1 MKMSELNEIDNVED
15 LQEKVVELSQELF
28 NLRLQ
33 KSISQLQ
40 DTAKLGRAKKDRAR
54 VLTRINQLKIAS

>member
-1 MKMSELNEIDNVED
+1 MKMSDINEMTNED
-15 LQEKVVELSQELF
+15 LQAKVVELSQELF

-40 DTAKLGRAKKDRAR
+40 NTARLGQVKKDRAR
-54 VLTRINQLKIAS
+54 VLTRISTVSATS

>member
-1 MKMSELNEIDNVED
+1 MKNSEIKEMSAEELNN
-15 LQEKVVELSQELF
+15 KVGELSQELF

-40 DTAKLGRAKKDRAR
+40 DTAKLGKVKRDRAR
-54 VLTRINQLKIAS
+54 VQTRIVELKSAG

>member
-54 VLTRINQLKIAS
+54 VLTRINQLKKAS

>member
-1 MKMSELNEIDNVED
+1 MKNSDIKDINNIED

-40 DTAKLGRAKKDRAR
+40 DTAKLGRVKRDRAR
-54 VLTRINQLKIAS
+54 VMTRINELMAAN

>member
-1 MKMSELNEIDNVED
+1 MKKSEIKEINSIED
-15 LQEKVVELSQELF
+15 LQEKVTELSQELF

-40 DTAKLGRAKKDRAR
+40 DTAKLGRVKKDRAR
-54 VLTRINQLKIAS
+54 VLTRMNELKAAS

>member
-1 MKMSELNEIDNVED
+1 MKMSEIKEINSIEE
-15 LQEKVVELSQELF
+15 LQEKEVELSQELF

-40 DTAKLGRAKKDRAR
+40 DTAKLGRVKKDRAR
-54 VLTRINQLKIAS
+54 VLTRMNELKVAN

>member
-1 MKMSELNEIDNVED
+1 MKKSDIKEINSIED

-40 DTAKLGRAKKDRAR
+40 DTAKLGRVKRDRAR
-54 VLTRINQLKIAS
+54 VLTRMNELKAAS

>member
-1 MKMSELNEIDNVED
+1 MKMSDINEMTIDD
-15 LQEKVVELSQELF
+15 LQAKVVELSQELF

-40 DTAKLGRAKKDRAR
+40 DTAKLGRVKKDRAR
-54 VLTRINQLKIAS
+54 ILTRISKVQATS

>member
-1 MKMSELNEIDNVED
+1 MKNSEIKEMSAAQ
-15 LQEKVVELSQELF
+15 LQEKEGELSQELF

-40 DTAKLGRAKKDRAR
+40 DTAKLGKVKRDRAR
-54 VLTRINQLKIAS
+54 VKTRINEIK

>member
-1 MKMSELNEIDNVED
+1 MKMSEVNEIGVEE
-15 LQEKVVELSQELF
+15 LQAKVVELSQELF

-40 DTAKLGRAKKDRAR
+40 DTAKLSRVKKDRAR
-54 VLTRINQLKIAS
+54 VLTRISAVKAAS

>member
-1 MKMSELNEIDNVED
+1 MKKSEIKEINSIEN

-40 DTAKLGRAKKDRAR
+40 DTAKLGRVKKDRAR
-54 VLTRINQLKIAS
+54 VLTRMNELKAAS

>member
-1 MKMSELNEIDNVED
+1 MKNSEVKEMSAEQ
-15 LQEKVVELSQELF
+15 LQGKVDELSKELF

-40 DTAKLGRAKKDRAR
+40 DTAKLGKAKRDRAR
-54 VLTRINQLKIAS
+54 VLTRINEMK

>member
-1 MKMSELNEIDNVED
+1 MKMSELQGLSLDS
-15 LQEKVVELSQELF
+15 LQEKVVSLSQELF

-40 DTAKLGRAKKDRAR
+40 DTAKLGKIKRDRAR
-54 VLTRINQLKIAS
+54 VLTQIKELGLAS

>member
-1 MKMSELNEIDNVED
+1 MKMNDINEINSIDD

-40 DTAKLGRAKKDRAR
+40 DTAKLGRVKKDRAR
-54 VLTRINQLKIAS
+54 VLTRMSVLKAAS

>member
-1 MKMSELNEIDNVED
+1 MKNSELREMTVED
-15 LQEKVVELSQELF
+15 LQVKDGELSQELF

-40 DTAKLGRAKKDRAR
+40 DTAKLGKVKRDRAR
-54 VLTRINQLKIAS
+54 VQTCINELNSK

>member
-1 MKMSELNEIDNVED
+1 MNMSEVNEISADD
-15 LQEKVVELSQELF
+15 LQAKVVELSQELF

-40 DTAKLGRAKKDRAR
+40 DTSKLNRVKKDRAR
-54 VLTRINQLKIAS
+54 VLTRINAVKAAG

>member
-1 MKMSELNEIDNVED
+1 MKMSEINEISKIED

-40 DTAKLGRAKKDRAR
+40 NTAKLGRVKKDRAR
-54 VLTRINQLKIAS
+54 VLTRMNELKQAS

>member
-1 MKMSELNEIDNVED
+1 MKMAEIKELAMPELEAKA
-15 LQEKVVELSQELF
+15 EELSRELF

-40 DTAKLGRAKKDRAR
+40 DTARLGGIRRDRAR
-54 VLTRINQLKIAS
+54 VLTRISQLRQAG

>member
-1 MKMSELNEIDNVED
+1 MKKNDLKEMSAGEL
-15 LQEKVVELSQELF
+15 QSKVGELSQELF

-40 DTAKLGRAKKDRAR
+40 DTAKLRRTRRERAR
-54 VLTRINQLKIAS
+54 VLTRLSELRLK

>member
-1 MKMSELNEIDNVED
+1 MKNSEIKEMSAEELQN
-15 LQEKVVELSQELF
+15 KVGELSQELF

-40 DTAKLGRAKKDRAR
+40 DTAKLGKVKRDRAR
-54 VLTRINQLKIAS
+54 VLTRINELKSAV

>member
-1 MKMSELNEIDNVED
+1 MKMSEVNEIGADE
-15 LQEKVVELSQELF
+15 LQAKVVELSQELF

-40 DTAKLGRAKKDRAR
+40 DTAKLKRVKKDRAR
-54 VLTRINQLKIAS
+54 VLTRISAVKAAG

>member
-1 MKMSELNEIDNVED
+1 MKMSEISEINNIED

-40 DTAKLGRAKKDRAR
+40 DTAKIGRVKRDRAR
-54 VLTRINQLKIAS
+54 VLTRMNQLRQAS

>member
-1 MKMSELNEIDNVED
+1 MKMSELNEINNVED
-15 LQEKVVELSQELF
+15 LQEKVAELSQELF

-40 DTAKLGRAKKDRAR
+40 DTAKLGRTKKDRAR
-54 VLTRINQLKIAS
+54 VLTRISQLKKAG

>member
-1 MKMSELNEIDNVED
+1 MNMSDINEMTIDD
-15 LQEKVVELSQELF
+15 LQVKVVELSQELF

-40 DTAKLGRAKKDRAR
+40 DTAKLNRVKKDRAR
-54 VLTRINQLKIAS
+54 VLTRINKVQATS